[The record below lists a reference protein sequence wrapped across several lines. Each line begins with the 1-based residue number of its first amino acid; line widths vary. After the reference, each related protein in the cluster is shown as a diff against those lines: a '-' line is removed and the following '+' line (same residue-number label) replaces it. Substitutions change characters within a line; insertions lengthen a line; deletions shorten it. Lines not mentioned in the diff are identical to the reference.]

1 MTLRAIRWA
10 CMLANGRVGG
20 NCRVGSIRFVFSLSS
35 RLDEELMPG
44 LMNSA
49 RREITR
55 ARVLRAFSQD
65 SKSNV
70 PFSFAHPP
78 ALTTLPS
85 QTHLPLRVRSSAPFR
100 IFLADSSLRRST
112 VVLPPIAC
120 NTQIDCR
127 HPCIRASECGHPL
140 MRLALPEADRS
151 ELRLWS
157 SQTNCEVRH
166 FSVEA
171 RGESRSQCTFFL
183 LNSL

>member
-1 MTLRAIRWA
+1 M
-10 CMLANGRVGG
+10 
-20 NCRVGSIRFVFSLSS
+20 GSIRYVFSLSS

-55 ARVLRAFSQD
+55 ARVLRASSQD

-127 HPCIRASECGHPL
+127 HPCIRASECGHPQMPHACHEDPACPPCPFL
-140 MRLALPEADRS
+140 MEKACACGKKRVANVRCSQDQKRVSCGTPCGKYVVVAFFAMNRVADLGF
-151 ELRLWS
+151 E
-157 SQTNCEVRH
+157 
-166 FSVEA
+166 
-171 RGESRSQCTFFL
+171 
-183 LNSL
+183 